1 MIVLDEPLVRRLV
14 GDTPLAGFALA
25 RVAVGRAHAT
35 VTLVQPGAAA
45 GALAVELSGRD
56 DARPRA
62 YATQCFN
69 VLACAPGP
77 GPLELARA
85 QQLALAALVER
96 LRASE
101 RTLPEGARV
110 APAPPAWAARVA
122 PIHAATVRLL
132 AQLAAR
138 AAIVSPSW
146 DALAACV
153 SSDAAALAQARALAR
168 GALAFD
174 LALSRRGHTWRAG
187 VTINRRAT
195 RALAALVARLGVPP
209 GDARTMLAA
218 AAAPDLEPTV
228 GALCAGALARA
239 KIYAEERRHGQD
251 PLPRA
256 TLRRLARALA
266 TDVDAATLPA
276 RAAVVCAD
284 FGPDGTRALK
294 LYLQAPPPAWSA
306 RARRVA
312 ARFAGAAR
320 AAGGHAYFT
329 QRFDPGRAPAAANAV
344 FAARDA
350 GQRARAA
357 AFARAWFGD
366 DAALDALAACA
377 HAAGAALA
385 VTAIGVDIGT
395 GASAGERDVYFTAA

>member
-266 TDVDAATLPA
+266 TDVDAASS
-276 RAAVVCAD
+276 CI
-284 FGPDGTRALK
+284 
-294 LYLQAPPPAWSA
+294 S
-306 RARRVA
+306 
-312 ARFAGAAR
+312 
-320 AAGGHAYFT
+320 
-329 QRFDPGRAPAAANAV
+329 
-344 FAARDA
+344 
-350 GQRARAA
+350 
-357 AFARAWFGD
+357 
-366 DAALDALAACA
+366 
-377 HAAGAALA
+377 
-385 VTAIGVDIGT
+385 
-395 GASAGERDVYFTAA
+395 